1 MFDRFVNRHIG
12 TSNADTVHKMVENK
26 DEEATR
32 VWNSMI
38 YQICKSIGSM
48 ATVLEGKID
57 GIILT
62 GGLVR
67 FNDIVEGIQK
77 RCGFLGTISC
87 YPGEVEQETLAQGV
101 LDVFTGTIM
110 PANYTGEPVFKG
122 F

>member
-1 MFDRFVNRHIG
+1 
-12 TSNADTVHKMVENK
+12 
-26 DEEATR
+26 
-32 VWNSMI
+32 MI
-38 YQICKSIGSM
+38 YQICKSIGAM

-77 RCGFLGTISC
+77 RCGFLGKISC
-87 YPGEVEQETLAQGV
+87 YPGEVEQATLAQGV
-101 LDVFTGTIM
+101 LDVFTGKIEPLT
-110 PANYTGEPVFKG
+110 YTGEPVFKG